1 MFRES
6 LFQAA
11 ADLSPARAIAP
22 EYEERPVAF
31 IRERLGADLTE
42 DQEAVA
48 RSVRD
53 NRITLVPSANAVGK
67 TFGAGGLAVWW
78 AAAFSPAKIV
88 LTAAPPEDNLRRLLW
103 GELSQFFDTAPDL
116 LPEYLPGVP
125 ASMRILYS
133 AQHWIEG
140 RTIPISASP
149 QDREAR
155 FSGVHS
161 PHLLFIVDEG
171 DAVPGEIYR
180 AIESCM
186 SGEHDRLLILFNP
199 RSPSGAVYNMIREG
213 RGNVIGLTAFDHPNV
228 RTGEVVIPGAVS
240 RERTVERIFRWTRP
254 LIEGEAID
262 DEVSTF
268 IVPDFLDGEVFV
280 FPNGTRSEPL
290 IGGERR
296 LIVQNEFAY
305 MVLGRYPTS
314 LENQLIDRAKLFR
327 AQERWRSYVRLYGER
342 PAEGIRPRTGQDV
355 AEFGQD
361 TNVLIDRWG
370 SFVGSPI
377 KWKKVDVI
385 VSAERGER
393 HVRRVGS
400 EFLFVDAT
408 GIGAAVAPAIRKGG
422 LSQAIGVKT
431 SVSPTRSLEEAEA
444 AGGDFGIYRDQLF
457 WALRT
462 FIHTDPAAMIP
473 PSEELRDDL
482 LAMTY
487 SSESGKLRVISKK
500 KLKKIIGRS
509 PDEADALALT
519 FAEPEVDSTY
529 QIMPAVPIR
538 SARRPGGRAADRETV
553 GVSGALVAG
562 GKKGKKESS
571 KRRRRRR

>member
-1 MFRES
+1 M
-6 LFQAA
+6 
-11 ADLSPARAIAP
+11 
-22 EYEERPVAF
+22 
-31 IRERLGADLTE
+31 
-42 DQEAVA
+42 
-48 RSVRD
+48 
-53 NRITLVPSANAVGK
+53 
-67 TFGAGGLAVWW
+67 
-78 AAAFSPAKIV
+78 
-88 LTAAPPEDNLRRLLW
+88 
-103 GELSQFFDTAPDL
+103 
-116 LPEYLPGVP
+116 
-125 ASMRILYS
+125 
-133 AQHWIEG
+133 
-140 RTIPISASP
+140 
-149 QDREAR
+149 
-155 FSGVHS
+155 
-161 PHLLFIVDEG
+161 
-171 DAVPGEIYR
+171 
-180 AIESCM
+180 
-186 SGEHDRLLILFNP
+186 
-199 RSPSGAVYNMIREG
+199 
-213 RGNVIGLTAFDHPNV
+213 
-228 RTGEVVIPGAVS
+228 
-240 RERTVERIFRWTRP
+240 
-254 LIEGEAID
+254 
-262 DEVSTF
+262 
-268 IVPDFLDGEVFV
+268 
-280 FPNGTRSEPL
+280 
-290 IGGERR
+290 
-296 LIVQNEFAY
+296 
-305 MVLGRYPTS
+305 
-314 LENQLIDRAKLFR
+314 
-327 AQERWRSYVRLYGER
+327 
-342 PAEGIRPRTGQDV
+342 
-355 AEFGQD
+355 
-361 TNVLIDRWG
+361 
-370 SFVGSPI
+370 GSPI

-408 GIGAAVAPAIRKGG
+408 GIGAAVAPAIRM
-422 LSQAIGVKT
+422 KT